1 MYSGTRPF
9 VTIVAL
15 KFLGSIDTI
24 FEKAQCAKYT
34 FVKCQYTYFVK
45 RTSSVY
51 LYKKLE
57 FFSKKD

>member
-9 VTIVAL
+9 VIIAAL
-15 KFLGSIDTI
+15 EVLGSTDKII
-24 FEKAQCAKYT
+24 EKAQCVKYT

-45 RTSSVY
+45 CTSSVY